1 MISAVEFETVEPG
14 RFRVKGRLQFDTVGH
29 ALAAGESLFEEH
41 RDIEVDLSGVEATD
55 SAGLALLVELAGWA
69 HREHR
74 KLAYRHIP
82 EQVMAL
88 ARISEVDKL
97 LPRI

>member
-1 MISAVEFETVEPG
+1 VTAGVEFELVKPG
-14 RFRVKGRLQFDTVGH
+14 HFSVKGRLQFDTVGH
-29 ALAAGESLFEEH
+29 ALAASESLFEKH
-41 RDIEVDLSGVEATD
+41 KDIEIDLSGVEATD

-74 KLAYRHIP
+74 KLAYRHVP

-97 LPRI
+97 LPRA